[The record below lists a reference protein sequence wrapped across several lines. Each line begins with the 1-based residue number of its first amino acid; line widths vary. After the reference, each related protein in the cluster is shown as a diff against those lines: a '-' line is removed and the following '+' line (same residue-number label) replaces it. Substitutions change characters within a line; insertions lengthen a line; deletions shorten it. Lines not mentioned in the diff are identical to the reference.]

1 MIAKTVQPCLKST
14 LGDTPRTTPQQHSH
28 KIRALNDALR
38 ISGKGGRVMFT
49 DGIIGHGLDFAAQ
62 VMKAVTS
69 FDDFNPD
76 NNPWNEHDCATVNV
90 SSQTVIWKIDYYD
103 RELTYHSPDPAD
115 PAVTC
120 RVLTIM
126 LAEEY

>member
-1 MIAKTVQPCLKST
+1 MIAKTLEPCPNQT
-14 LGDTPRTTPQQHSH
+14 GDTTGPTAQAHLTQR
-28 KIRALNDALR
+28 IRYLNDALR
-38 ISGKGGRVMFT
+38 ILGKGGRVMFT
-49 DGIIGHGLDFAAQ
+49 DGIVGHGLDFAAE

-69 FDDFNPD
+69 FVDFNPD
-76 NNPWNEHDCATVNV
+76 NDPWDEHDCATVKV
-90 SSQTVIWKIDYYD
+90 GSQTVIWKIDYYD
-103 RELTYHSPDPAD
+103 RDLTYHSPDPAD

>member
-1 MIAKTVQPCLKST
+1 MIAQSANSCPNPTQ
-14 LGDTPRTTPQQHSH
+14 DTTSPTAQALQTQR
-28 KIRALNDALR
+28 IRQLNDALR

-49 DGIIGHGLDFAAQ
+49 DGIIGHGLDFAAE

-69 FDDFNPD
+69 FVDFNPD
-76 NNPWNEHDCATVNV
+76 NDPWDEHDCATVRV
-90 SSQTVIWKIDYYD
+90 GSQTVIWKIDYYD